1 MASPF
6 KARIFWLSLFGQ
18 RPAHIHHKKRSGR
31 RWVTRKSNRIY
42 KMCAY
47 FMPHRGREG
56 ERGKGGGEQGVVGR
70 QLYQKGSLL

>member
-31 RWVTRKSNRIY
+31 RCVTRKSNRIY

-56 ERGKGGGEQGVVGR
+56 KGEGRGAQGVVGR